1 MITNY
6 LSPVSFKVVVDRM
19 PHVEFFTQRVQIPG
33 LSTGAPEQVSP
44 LHNIYRTPDRIVYSE
59 LDLSFI
65 VDENM
70 NNYNEILSWLEGMG
84 TPENSNQR
92 LDLEKSKYGAVSD
105 ISIIIENSNRQQN
118 LKFTF
123 TECFPI
129 ALSGIQLDVTGSDV
143 VYPECSA
150 TMRYT
155 NMRFEKIS

>member
-6 LSPVSFKVVVDRM
+6 LSPVSFKIIVDRM
-19 PHVEFFTQRVQIPG
+19 PNVEFFTQRASIPG
-33 LSTGAPEQVSP
+33 LSMGAPEQLSP
-44 LHNIYRTPDRIVYSE
+44 LHRIYKTPDRIEYAE

-70 NNYNEILSWLEGMG
+70 DNYREILSWMEGMG
-84 TPENSNQR
+84 TPESSDQR
-92 LDLEKSKYGAVSD
+92 AALQSSKHGVVSD
-105 ISIIIENSNRQQN
+105 ISIIIENSARKPN

-129 ALSGIQLDVTGSDV
+129 ALSGVQLDVTGSDV
-143 VYPECSA
+143 VYPEVSV